1 MALQWTP
8 HRWDPVVRPGEDL
21 RLTFHLRGAAEK
33 LEAAKVRIAAG
44 EWPLTLSG
52 EGAQLLIPAA
62 EAAQLPDRA
71 PAAGTD
77 AASKSFVDARIQLVA
92 SEAAVGSESGVLY
105 LVPEEA

>member
-8 HRWDPVVRPGEDL
+8 HRWDPVVRPGEDM
-21 RLTFHLRGAAEK
+21 RLTFRLQGAAEK

-62 EAAQLPDRA
+62 EAAQLTDRA
-71 PAAGTD
+71 PAAVLIRTGGVWTALTTGTVV
-77 AASKSFVDARIQLVA
+77 K
-92 SEAAVGSESGVLY
+92 
-105 LVPEEA
+105 EETP